1 MKNLGIA
8 LLGLVFSISAQAKD
22 LPLDK
27 TITALRPIQGTV
39 LGTAMQFPKCPVGAM
54 CEPMGVVMVEFTLSG
69 CVNDVV
75 ASSHVETLPGRKF
88 KVVVAATEL
97 VNSESA
103 IAMCVAIP
111 KKTLSIPLYTLG
123 GVDASDV
130 SVEFTSNLL
139 N

>member
-8 LLGLVFSISAQAKD
+8 LFGLVFSISAQAKD

-97 VNSESA
+97 VNSESQ
-103 IAMCVAIP
+103 CVSLFLKRHSRSHFTRSA
-111 KKTLSIPLYTLG
+111 
-123 GVDASDV
+123 AST
-130 SVEFTSNLL
+130 FLTSAL
-139 N
+139 NSLRTS

>member
-22 LPLDK
+22 FPLEK
-27 TITALRPIQGTV
+27 NITSLRSIQGTV
-39 LGTAMQFPKCPVGAM
+39 IGTAVQFPKCPAGAM

-69 CVNDVV
+69 CLNDVI
-75 ASSHVETLPGRKF
+75 ASYQVKMYTGRKLQ
-88 KVVVAATEL
+88 VVVAATEL
-97 VNSESA
+97 INSESA
-103 IAMCVAIP
+103 VALCVAIP

-130 SVEFTSNLL
+130 SVEFTTNLL